1 MLLNLSNNLAPFSN
15 PTKKILVADDEE
27 DIRKIFH
34 EFLKDS
40 FEVRMAKNG
49 KEAVVIAREWK
60 PDLILMDIKMP
71 EMSGIEAS
79 RIILSNANL
88 PIIAIT
94 AFQGSI
100 QKQVEELG
108 LHYLRKPF
116 RLKTILE
123 KINCLISS
131 NC

>member
-15 PTKKILVADDEE
+15 ATKKILVADDEE
-27 DIRKIFH
+27 DIRNIFQ
-34 EFLKDS
+34 EFLKNF
-40 FEVRMAKNG
+40 FEIKIAKNG
-49 KEAVVIAREWK
+49 KEAVAIANEWK

-79 RIILSNANL
+79 RIILSNTNL

-94 AFQGSI
+94 AFQGTI
-100 QKQVEELG
+100 QRQIEALG
-108 LHYLRKPF
+108 LHYIRKPF

-123 KINCLISS
+123 KINCLIS
-131 NC
+131 NDC

>member
-1 MLLNLSNNLAPFSN
+1 MLLNLSNNLALFSN

-40 FEVRMAKNG
+40 FKVRMAKNG
-49 KEAVVIAREWK
+49 KEAVAIAREWK

-108 LHYLRKPF
+108 LHYVRKPF

-123 KINCLISS
+123 KINSLIIKD
-131 NC
+131 

>member
-1 MLLNLSNNLAPFSN
+1 MLLNLSNNLTTFSN

-27 DIRKIFH
+27 DIRNIFQ

-40 FEVRMAKNG
+40 FEIKMAKNG
-49 KEAVVIAREWK
+49 KEAVAIANEWK

-79 RIILSNANL
+79 RIILSNFYL

-94 AFQGSI
+94 AFQGTI
-100 QKQVEELG
+100 QRQIEELG
-108 LHYLRKPF
+108 LHYIRKPF

-123 KINCLISS
+123 KINCLIS
-131 NC
+131 NDR

>member
-27 DIRKIFH
+27 DIRKIFN

-49 KEAVVIAREWK
+49 KEAVDIAREWK

-108 LHYLRKPF
+108 LHYVRKPF